1 VYLVNRGDGY
11 EWVLLH
17 PDHDNYPTEAS
28 GVPGVE
34 YEGSPARS
42 LVSSLRTL
50 WDDGDKV
57 KIRWILDDKP
67 LQGAGEVR

>member
-1 VYLVNRGDGY
+1 VNRGDGY